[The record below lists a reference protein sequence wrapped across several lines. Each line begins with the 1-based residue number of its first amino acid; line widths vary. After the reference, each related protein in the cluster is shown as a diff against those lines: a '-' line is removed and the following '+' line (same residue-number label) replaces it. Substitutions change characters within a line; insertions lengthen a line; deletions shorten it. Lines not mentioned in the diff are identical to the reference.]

1 MKAQLMS
8 QPSGFIDA
16 GIQIKTV
23 RGLFLFE
30 FTECLQEH
38 LSRLNEKQRVAQ
50 LTPDE
55 TVELVGILELD
66 RVLTLL
72 NAKMIA
78 RAE

>member
-23 RGLFLFE
+23 RGLSLFE
-30 FTECLQEH
+30 FTESLQER

-78 RAE
+78 RDG